1 MIGKIKTN
9 RPYVLSLAGFDP
21 SMGAGLGADVKTFE
35 KLKCYGLAVST
46 GNTVQN
52 DNNFKSVIWTDVA
65 LMKEQISLLFERF
78 TIDFVKIG
86 IVESWAVLNELMD
99 FIIAKNKAIKF
110 IIDPVLNA
118 TGTKESSWHQE
129 NEKAF
134 QQVLD
139 KCFLITPNLQEI
151 ANLFKGKSVNENI
164 KLITQKCNLYLK
176 GGHAEKESEKGKDY
190 LYLKNTTPVDAKKFS
205 INPKLKIVFDKHGSG
220 CVLASAITANLAKEV
235 PLLKACYKAKM
246 YTEGFL
252 SSNKTLLGYHY

>member
-1 MIGKIKTN
+1 MSGKIKTN

-52 DNNFKSVIWTDVA
+52 DNNFQRVIWTDVA
-65 LMKEQISLLFERF
+65 LMKEQITLLFERF
-78 TIDFVKIG
+78 TIDYVKVG
-86 IVESWAVLNELMD
+86 IVESWTILNELMD
-99 FIIAKNKAIKF
+99 FIITKNKAVKF
-110 IIDPVLNA
+110 IVDPVLNA
-118 TGTKESSWHQE
+118 TGSKESSWHEE
-129 NEKAF
+129 NETAF
-134 QQVLD
+134 QQVLN

-151 ANLFKGKSVNENI
+151 ANLFQGKSVDENI
-164 KLITQKCNLYLK
+164 HLITQKCNLYLK
-176 GGHAEKESEKGKDY
+176 GGHAETVSDKGKDL
-190 LYLKNTTPVDAKKFS
+190 LYLKNTTPVAAKKFS
-205 INPKLKIVFDKHGSG
+205 INPKLKTVFEKHGSG
-220 CVLASAITANLAKEV
+220 CVLASAISANLAKEV